1 MAVTYLSS
9 ELKTEKNGLVTVPVT
24 CDYVVALVRGTTLPV
39 QLNGYSMTVKAQ
51 VEETDGVPAIS
62 IQTYRAPLKVQQP
75 YYSHGNHTT
84 FVYLS
89 GAVGARP
96 LPIQNYSATG
106 TISSSLEAVADEVCF
121 GIVAGTVDSTDGQV
135 TLKGDTVAFTLFKD
149 ETLYRAGR
157 ITAGD
162 ASLEVEATSPG
173 TLVSYW
179 YQPPPIYHPAVEES
193 PGYYTYESTYHDGY
207 WYDPGDGDLEY
218 QPPYTTID
226 KIWHPAV
233 YSDAYWEYPAKV
245 WTTSGAAGKLSLA
258 AVMITDLQIG
268 SSYVSRPVPF

>member
-1 MAVTYLSS
+1 MTVTYLSN

-24 CDYVVALVRGTTLPV
+24 CDYVVALVRGSTLPV
-39 QLNGYSMTVKAQ
+39 QLNGYSMTVRAQ

-106 TISSSLEAVADEVCF
+106 TISISLEAVADEVCF

-179 YQPPPIYHPAVEES
+179 YQPPKIWHPEVLEEEGYYEITSIYHPAYYE
-193 PGYYTYESTYHDGY
+193 PGEGWVDAWTEYTSV
-207 WYDPGDGDLEY
+207 
-218 QPPYTTID
+218 
-226 KIWHPAV
+226 WHEPV
-233 YSDAYWEYPAKV
+233 YSGGYWEYPAKV